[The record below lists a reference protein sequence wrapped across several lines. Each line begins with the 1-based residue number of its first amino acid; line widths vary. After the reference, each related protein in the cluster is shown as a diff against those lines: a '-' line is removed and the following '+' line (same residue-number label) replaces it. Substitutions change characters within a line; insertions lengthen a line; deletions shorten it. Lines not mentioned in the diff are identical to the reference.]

1 MSAVDVRML
10 IDGAWR
16 SGADPFEVRDP
27 YRGEIVSRAPTASP
41 SEVDDAV
48 AAARAAA
55 PRVAAIATGERQAVL
70 ARAADLVRARRDDV
84 ARTIAREVGKSL
96 KDSLGEVDRSVETLR
111 VSGEEAK
118 RIEGRHIPLGGAAL
132 GEGKVAMMLRF
143 PVGVVAAIT
152 PFNAPFNLMCHKVG
166 PAFAAGNATVLK
178 PPPQCPLV
186 AMRLGEILVEAGLP
200 PGALNLVY
208 GGAAVGE
215 RLVDDPRV
223 DFITFTGSTRAGAA
237 IRARAG
243 LRRVALELGGT
254 GPTIVH
260 ADADVR
266 TAAVTCARNA
276 FRLAGQSCISVQRVY
291 VHEAVLSRFT
301 DELLGFVPTLVVGDP
316 LDPATDIGTLIDEAA
331 AARVETWVREAVA
344 GGARVLCGGT
354 RRGAQLAPTVV
365 VDVTPDMKLVCQ
377 EVFGPVMSI
386 LPYRS
391 LDDALRQVNDSPF
404 GLQCGVFSASLE
416 VAFRVIREVRA
427 GGIIVNGSSTWRVD
441 HMPYG
446 GVKQSGI
453 GREGPRYAIEE
464 MTEERLV
471 VFNL

>member
-1 MSAVDVRML
+1 MSTVDVRML
-10 IDGAWR
+10 IDGTWHA
-16 SGADPFEVRDP
+16 GGNAVEVRDP
-27 YRGEIVSRAPTASP
+27 YRGEVVSRAPTATAA
-41 SEVDDAV
+41 EVDAAV
-48 AAARAAA
+48 AAAASAA
-55 PRVAAIATGERQAVL
+55 PRVAAMPTAERQAVL
-70 ARAADLVRARRDDV
+70 DRAAALVRTRRQDLG
-84 ARTIAREVGKSL
+84 RTIARETGKSL
-96 KDSLGEVDRSVETLR
+96 KDSLAEVDRSVETLT

-118 RIEGRHIPLGGAAL
+118 RIEGRHVPLNGVAV
-132 GEGKVAMMLRF
+132 GEGKVAMLLRF

-186 AMRLGEILVEAGLP
+186 ALHLAETMTEAGLP
-200 PGALNLVY
+200 PGALNVVY
-208 GGAAVGE
+208 GGAEVGE

-260 ADADVR
+260 ADADAK
-266 TAAVTCARNA
+266 TAAATCGRNA

-291 VHEAVLSRFT
+291 VHEAALSRFT
-301 DELLGFVPTLVVGDP
+301 DELLTFVPTLVVGDP
-316 LDPATDIGTLIDEAA
+316 LDPKTDIGTLIDEAA
-331 AARVETWVREAVA
+331 ARRVEGWVKEAVA

-354 RRGAQLAPTVV
+354 RRGAQLDPTVV
-365 VDVTPDMKLVCQ
+365 TDVTARMKLVCE

-386 LPYRS
+386 IPYRS
-391 LDDALRQVNDSPF
+391 LDDAIRQVNDSPF
-404 GLQCGVFSASLE
+404 GLQCGVFSASLD
-416 VAFRVIREVRA
+416 VAFRIIREVRA

>member
-1 MSAVDVRML
+1 MSVVDVRML
-10 IDGAWR
+10 IGGAWR
-16 SGADPFEVRDP
+16 SGGDPFEVRDP
-27 YRGEIVSRAPTASP
+27 YRGELVSRAPTASAA
-41 SEVDDAV
+41 EVGEAV
-48 AAARAAA
+48 AAAVAAA
-55 PRVAAIATGERQAVL
+55 PRVAAMATSERQAVL
-70 ARAADLVRARRDDV
+70 ARAASLVRARREDL
-84 ARTIAREVGKSL
+84 ARTIARETGKSL
-96 KDSLGEVDRSVETLR
+96 KDSLAEIDRSVETLT

-132 GEGKVAMMLRF
+132 GEGKVAVMLRF

-186 AMRLGEILVEAGLP
+186 GMRLAEIMVEAGLP
-200 PGALNLVY
+200 AGALNVVY

-291 VHEAVLSRFT
+291 VHESVVARFT
-301 DELLGFVPTLVVGDP
+301 EELLAFVPTLVVGDP

-331 AARVETWVREAVA
+331 AVRVESWVREAVA

-354 RRGAQLAPTVV
+354 RRGAQLVPTVV
-365 VDVTPDMKLVCQ
+365 TDVTPDMKLVCE

-391 LDDALRQVNDSPF
+391 LDDAIRQVNDSPF